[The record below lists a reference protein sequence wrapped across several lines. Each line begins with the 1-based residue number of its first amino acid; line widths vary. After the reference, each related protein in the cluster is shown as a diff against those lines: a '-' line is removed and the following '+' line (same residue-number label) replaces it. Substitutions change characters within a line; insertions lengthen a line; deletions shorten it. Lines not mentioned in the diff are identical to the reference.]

1 MQNTDTILMVRPAHF
16 GRNSQTLNSNAFQQK
31 TSDTSHEIH
40 QKALEEFDSFVYKL
54 RENNINVI
62 QIMDKPEPHT
72 PDAIFP
78 NNWIT
83 FHQNGT
89 VIFYP
94 MEAQNRR
101 WERRRSILQ
110 LIEDEFIINN
120 EFDLSHY
127 EESGKFLEGTGSMI
141 LDRENKIAYACYSSR
156 TAQEVLDD
164 FHQKMGYEIVLFD
177 AVDSQGKAI
186 YHTNVMMSVAKEYVM
201 IGMDCLLQ
209 KPDKEKVQ
217 QIIEKTDKEIIELSQ
232 DQIQQ
237 FAGNT
242 LEILNQLGE
251 RILVMSERA
260 YHSLTQEQIQ
270 KIEKSAKIVHSP
282 LYTIEDNGGGSAR
295 CMIAEIFLP
304 KKHLL

>member
-16 GRNSQTLNSNAFQQK
+16 GRNSQTLASNAFQQK
-31 TSDTSHEIH
+31 TSDTTNEIH
-40 QKALEEFDSFVYKL
+40 EKALQEFDNFVQKL
-54 RENNINVI
+54 RKNKINVI
-62 QIMDKPEPHT
+62 QIIDKPEPHT

-110 LIEDEFIINN
+110 LIENEFIITN
-120 EFDLSHY
+120 EIDLSHY
-127 EESGKFLEGTGSMI
+127 EESDKFLEGTGSMI
-141 LDRENKIAYACYSSR
+141 LDRENKIAYACRSSR
-156 TAQEVLDD
+156 THQEVSND
-164 FHQKMGYEIVLFD
+164 FSQKMGYKIILFD
-177 AVDSQGKAI
+177 AVDSQGRAV
-186 YHTNVMMSVAKEYVM
+186 YHTNVMMSVAKKYVM
-201 IGMDCLLQ
+201 IGIDCLLQ
-209 KPDKEKVQ
+209 KSDREKVRK
-217 QIIEKTDKEIIELSQ
+217 IIERTGKEIIELSQ

-242 LEILNQLGE
+242 LELLNELDE

-270 KIEKSAKIVHSP
+270 KIEKSAKILHSP

-295 CMIAEIFLP
+295 CMITEVFLP
-304 KKHLL
+304 KKYNF